1 MKAKEHTKA
10 LSEKVVADQKEL
22 ILHNDDY
29 NTFEHVIDCLIKV
42 CKHDPLQAEQCA
54 YVVHYNGK
62 CLVKKGAS
70 ERIEK
75 MYSELKY
82 LSLTVE
88 IK

>member
-75 MYSELKY
+75 MYNELKY